1 MSEQPTEY
9 GVKFRIWNSFWLER
23 MTETFNRRMDVWINA
38 VLCILGASVFMQSH
52 LSWLFGGIVAI
63 FSGIRIA
70 WSFGGKAEAAK
81 QQAKRYSSLINDIH
95 KLDVDEMLARLVM
108 LEEFDSAVLIS
119 MDNAA
124 RNRACLALSQPM
136 CERLTRWEKFI
147 AMLSG
152 GIPR

>member
-23 MTETFNRRMDVWINA
+23 MTETLNRRMDVWINA
-38 VLCILGASVFMQSH
+38 ALFILGVSVFLQSQ
-52 LSWLFGGIVAI
+52 LSWLFGGIVAV
-63 FSGIRIA
+63 FSGVRVA
-70 WSFGGKAEAAK
+70 CDFGGKAEAAK
-81 QQAKRYSSLINDIH
+81 QQGKRYSSLINDIH
-95 KLDVDEMLARLVM
+95 KLSIDEILARLVM
-108 LEEFDSAVLIS
+108 IEEFDSVALIS

-124 RNRACLALSQPM
+124 RNRACLALGQPM